1 MLDAKTLKVLE
12 FLNEHPDKWYS
23 VGELRENGVPADW
36 ETLKWM
42 QKREIVIRQESD
54 DPVGRALGET
64 TYIYQLGTEGRVTL
78 TEHKHSVRTE
88 KRANFA
94 IGISLLSLLVS
105 VITALKG

>member
-12 FLNEHPDKWYS
+12 FLDEHPNKWYS
-23 VGELRENGVPADW
+23 VEELCENGVPADW

-42 QKREIVIRQESD
+42 QKREMVSRQELD
-54 DPVGRALGET
+54 DPVDRALGET

-88 KRANFA
+88 KRANLA
-94 IGISLLSLLVS
+94 IGISLLSLIVS

>member
-12 FLNEHPDKWYS
+12 FLDEHPNKWYS
-23 VGELRENGVPADW
+23 VEELCENGVPADW

-42 QKREIVIRQESD
+42 QKREMVSRQELD
-54 DPVGRALGET
+54 DPVDRALGET

-78 TEHKHSVRTE
+78 TEHKRSVRTE
-88 KRANFA
+88 KRANLA
-94 IGISLLSLLVS
+94 IGISLLSLIVS